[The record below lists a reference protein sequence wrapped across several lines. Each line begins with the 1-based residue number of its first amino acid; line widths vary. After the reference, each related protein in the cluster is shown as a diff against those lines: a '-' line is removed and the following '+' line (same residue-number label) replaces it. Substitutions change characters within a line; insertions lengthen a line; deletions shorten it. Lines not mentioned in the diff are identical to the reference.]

1 MSWLA
6 LMLLVVATSEGS
18 VVVPRTDTE
27 PPDTTVVL
35 PSFAVS
41 IWPIETDSFICDDL
55 ALLLCLD
62 AHLLE
67 GAGGG

>member
-1 MSWLA
+1 MALMELMYRLALTSAPAPVLPMSWLA

-35 PSFAVS
+35 PSANVN
-41 IWPIETDSFICDDL
+41 
-55 ALLLCLD
+55 
-62 AHLLE
+62 
-67 GAGGG
+67 